1 MGKPGTPALLV
12 GSPGTG
18 KRMLVHSIAHECGA
32 NLFDLTPSNTEGKY
46 PGKKAYEMVHTTF
59 KVAKA
64 MQPSVVWMDA
74 AESVF
79 ASGKKKGAS
88 LLELTDRVLIM
99 GSSSQ
104 PYLCEKKKDYD
115 AFVGFFPKVLYLPLP
130 DYPSRQILWT
140 RMLEKGGV
148 DRPNPDEV
156 QTLSRISEYYSSG
169 SVCTVVNRQGGAHL
183 PQ

>member
-79 ASGKKKGAS
+79 ASGKKKGGGGEPPNRILKHLIAVVSPKKGAS
-88 LLELTDRVLIM
+88 
-99 GSSSQ
+99 
-104 PYLCEKKKDYD
+104 
-115 AFVGFFPKVLYLPLP
+115 
-130 DYPSRQILWT
+130 
-140 RMLEKGGV
+140 
-148 DRPNPDEV
+148 
-156 QTLSRISEYYSSG
+156 
-169 SVCTVVNRQGGAHL
+169 
-183 PQ
+183 